1 MKPESFGLALSA
13 ALLATCVPAPART
26 APASTQITVPA
37 ADLLVGNRITAASW
51 PGHVIRTPDEDGQF
65 EVLVRKTAVPGIDAP
80 ACRSPWLLVRM
91 PAVLPPVDADYHP
104 KPRNPANQ
112 HRLDAA
118 RTEYAA
124 LAADASAGRP
134 ATVHVNGAD
143 YATGT
148 GHGLKLSGC
157 NLFFTA
163 PAGG

>member
-1 MKPESFGLALSA
+1 MLAA
-13 ALLATCVPAPART
+13 CFMDPAWS
-26 APASTQITVPA
+26 APASIRISVPS
-37 ADLLVGNRITAASW
+37 ADLLVGDRITEASW

-65 EVLVRKTAVPGIDAP
+65 EVLVRKTAVPGIDAT

-104 KPRNPANQ
+104 KPRDPVNQ

-118 RTEYAA
+118 KAEYAA
-124 LAADASAGRP
+124 LAADASAGRS
-134 ATVHVNGAD
+134 ATFQVNGAG
-143 YATGT
+143 YATRT

-157 NLFFTA
+157 NLFFTP